1 MRNLHGRFDRYY
13 IGQIYSGDFAKICGL
28 LRIYELYYLEF
39 ESHIK
44 FKCLLETPQREI
56 YWAFMKWDSFKLAEP
71 RIDDRNHEWNRPD
84 FRTN

>member
-1 MRNLHGRFDRYY
+1 MLPMYKLKVSSIICCIRYN
-13 IGQIYSGDFAKICGL
+13 
-28 LRIYELYYLEF
+28 LEF

-44 FKCLLETPQREI
+44 FKFLLETPQREI